1 MEPISLALSAVAAI
15 KTGVQM
21 GKDITSLG
29 KEVGQLWGAIDAV
42 NQAHEKKKKNP
53 FKTVEE
59 EAMETFIAKQR
70 AKDLEEELRQ
80 IIIYTRGM
88 NAWQE
93 LIRMRGEIRRKR
105 IEDEKRR
112 KKERREMLEVIA
124 LSVALIVGLGA
135 LGVFVWFLWRAK
147 NGG

>member
-29 KEVGQLWGAIDAV
+29 KEVGQLWGALDAV
-42 NQAHEKKKKNP
+42 NQAHEKKKNSP

-59 EAMETFIAKQR
+59 EAMETFIAKQQ

-112 KKERREMLEVIA
+112 KKERRAMLEIIA
-124 LSVALIVGLGA
+124 LSVALIVGVGA
-135 LGVFVWFLWRAK
+135 FGVFIWFLWRAK
-147 NGG
+147 NG

>member
-29 KEVGQLWGAIDAV
+29 REVGQLWGAIDAV
-42 NQAHEKKKKNP
+42 NQAHEKKKNSP

>member
-42 NQAHEKKKKNP
+42 NQAHEKKKNSP

-124 LSVALIVGLGA
+124 LSVALIIGIGA